1 MSLFSSI
8 FRGEFLLRRIALL
21 GAVAAAITLSG
32 CQIRP
37 LYGTSTTGDF
47 GAQSS
52 TVAADLAAIDLD
64 SISSQFAQKDA
75 TRILYNE
82 LTFRLERGA
91 GAAPKKY
98 RLEVLAD
105 VNTAAVAIEQFADV
119 PSAFTITMNS
129 TYVMSNI
136 ETGETLTTGR
146 TFRSASYDFSDQRF
160 ANQRALRDAQE
171 RVAKAVADDI
181 ATRLAGFFASQS

>member
-1 MSLFSSI
+1 MSLFSTMLK
-8 FRGEFLLRRIALL
+8 GENNLRRLALCSAFVM
-21 GAVAAAITLSG
+21 AVFLSG
-32 CQIRP
+32 CQVRP

-52 TVAADLAAIDLD
+52 PVAAELAAIDIDDISARFANAD
-64 SISSQFAQKDA
+64 SA
-75 TRILYNE
+75 RVLYNE

-91 GAAPKKY
+91 GSEEKKY
-98 RLEVLAD
+98 RLEILVDL
-105 VNTAAVAIEQFADV
+105 NNAAVAIEQFADV

-129 TYVMSNI
+129 TFVMSDI
-136 ETGETLTTGR
+136 ETDETLTTGK
-146 TFRSASYDFSDQRF
+146 TFRSASYDFSSQRF

-181 ATRLAGFFASQS
+181 ATRLAGYFASRS

>member
-8 FRGEFLLRRIALL
+8 FKGDLLLRRVALF
-21 GAVAAAITLSG
+21 GAVAAAIALSG

-52 TVAADLAAIDLD
+52 TVAADLAAIDLE
-64 SISSQFAQKDA
+64 SISSQFAEKDA

-91 GAAPKKY
+91 GSPPKKY

-105 VNTAAVAIEQFADV
+105 VNTAEVAIEQFADV

-129 TYVMSNI
+129 TYVMSDI

-160 ANQRALRDAQE
+160 ANQRALRDAQD

-181 ATRLAGFFASQS
+181 ATRLAGYFASQS

>member
-1 MSLFSSI
+1 MSLFSNILKS
-8 FRGEFLLRRIALL
+8 ENNLRRAALCSAFL
-21 GAVAAAITLSG
+21 AAVILSG

-52 TVAADLAAIDLD
+52 PVAADLAAIDLE
-64 SISSQFAQKDA
+64 SISARFANEESA
-75 TRILYNE
+75 RVLNNE

-91 GAAPKKY
+91 GSVEKKF
-98 RLEVLAD
+98 RLEILVD
-105 VNTAAVAIEQFADV
+105 VNNAAVGVEQFADV

-129 TYVMSNI
+129 TYVLSDI
-136 ETGETLTTGR
+136 ETDETLTTGR
-146 TFRSASYDFSDQRF
+146 TFRSASYDFSSQRF

-171 RVAKAVADDI
+171 RIAKAVADDI
-181 ATRLAGFFASQS
+181 ATRLAGYFASRS

>member
-8 FRGEFLLRRIALL
+8 FKVEFFLRRAALFS
-21 GAVAAAITLSG
+21 AFAAAIVLSG

-52 TVAADLAAIDLD
+52 TVAAELAAIDLD
-64 SISSQFAQKDA
+64 SISAQFAQEEA
-75 TRILYNE
+75 TRVLYNE
-82 LTFRLERGA
+82 LTFKLERGA
-91 GAAPKKY
+91 GSAGKKY
-98 RLEVLAD
+98 RLEVLVD

-129 TYVMSNI
+129 TFVMSDI
-136 ETGETLTTGR
+136 QTDETLTTGR
-146 TFRSASYDFSDQRF
+146 TFRSASFDFSDQRF

-181 ATRLAGFFASQS
+181 ATRLAGYFASQS